1 MIGKGGKGTKIWW
14 EMITQAV
21 KEKQAMRKELEE
33 LGYKFESAG
42 DGSLTYKV
50 TYPNGIV
57 VLADY
62 KNPLYKIYVEA
73 KKGTDETTT

>member
-1 MIGKGGKGTKIWW
+1 MIS
-14 EMITQAV
+14 QAAV
-21 KEKQAMRKELEE
+21 GIQAMRKELEE

-42 DGSLTYKV
+42 DGTLAYKV
-50 TYPNGIV
+50 IYPNGIV

-73 KKGTDETTT
+73 KKGADETTI